1 MSRPAQLFVRLRR
14 ASGVDLR
21 WVSHVCAVFHV
32 GRVDVFKSSVLGIG
46 SNFGPFL
53 WQFRGEVIK

>member
-1 MSRPAQLFVRLRR
+1 MSRPAQLFVRLSR

-21 WVSHVCAVFHV
+21 WISHVCAVFHV
-32 GRVDVFKSSVLGIG
+32 GRVGVFKTFVLGIG
-46 SNFGPFL
+46 SHFGPFL